1 MIVGIWADGTLGGL
15 IPEQYPSPLAST
27 ETYLRLAL
35 GSPDAATMLVG
46 LLARSRKGGDLVVFV
61 DNQDS
66 ECCAFLQTL
75 TYMAWPRRVQSIVVP
90 ANHQVDQKSFPARPA
105 AFLFYRL
112 RVHGSTEG
120 IAVGPKLLYF
130 PQS

>member
-15 IPEQYPSPLAST
+15 IPEQHASPLAST

-35 GSPDAATMLVG
+35 GSPDAAARLVG
-46 LLARSRKGGDLVVFV
+46 LLAQTHGGGDLVVFV
-61 DNQDS
+61 DKQDS

-75 TYMAWPRRVQSIVVP
+75 TYMAWPRRVQSIVIP
-90 ANHQVDQKSFPARPA
+90 ANHQIDRKSFPARPA
-105 AFLFYRL
+105 AVLFYRL
-112 RVHGSTEG
+112 MVHGSTGG
-120 IAVGPKLLYF
+120 IAVGPKLLFF